1 MLNIFPLIQELEG
14 GGDQRRAGFAGED
27 RTMSVLHRGESAV
40 WHEGGFR
47 SEA

>member
-1 MLNIFPLIQELEG
+1 MLNVFPLIQELG
-14 GGDQRRAGFAGED
+14 GGEDRRGAGFAGED
-27 RTMSVLHRGESAV
+27 RTMSVLHREELAV